1 MKLVVKLHGDIAGFI
16 TFSEDGYSKF
26 EFTSSYL
33 AKESRPVLGQHF
45 EDNLRGTFS
54 SRGRGL
60 PDFFANIIPEGKLR
74 EVIEHTFDLPKGDD
88 FALLQAVSGDLPGA
102 VEVDAVSDASG
113 ATGITKPD
121 ETASTDVADNNATGL
136 RFSLAG
142 VQMKFSVLTS
152 DQRITLPGSDERG
165 DWIVKL
171 DSPTYPHLVANEY
184 ATMRWAKAAGFDV
197 PDIEKV
203 STEDL
208 AAPIQRHATSGSTA
222 LLIKRYDRTEDGPI
236 HQEDFN
242 QVVSQPPKD
251 KYKQIRYE
259 DVAIL
264 ARAIDD
270 QEAYDEVIR
279 RLAFMIATGNS
290 DAHLKNW
297 SLIYPD
303 TIHAELSP
311 LYDQVAVCALADDRL
326 DTDWALKL
334 AGVKEPHATDLNA
347 FRRLASKTGEDPD
360 RLVEIVTDTLSAIT
374 EAWHRDEIGELYPTD
389 HAETISAF
397 WSSVPLLRDHGTS
410 LKL

>member
-1 MKLVVKLHGDIAGFI
+1 MRLEVKLHGAVAGFI
-16 TFSEDGYSKF
+16 TFTEDGYSKF
-26 EFTSSYL
+26 EFTSAYL
-33 AKESRPVLGQHF
+33 ARTSRPVLGQHF

-74 EVIEHTFDLPKGDD
+74 DVIEHTFDLPKGDD

-102 VEVDAVSDASG
+102 VEVDAVSEE
-113 ATGITKPD
+113 TGSPGFVKPD
-121 ETASTDVADNNATGL
+121 DTASTDAVDDNATGL

-152 DQRITLPGSDERG
+152 DRRITLPGRDERG
-165 DWIVKL
+165 EWIVKL
-171 DSPTYPHLVANEY
+171 DSPTYPDLVANEY

-197 PDIEKV
+197 PEIQQI
-203 STEDL
+203 STAHL
-208 AAPIQRHATSGSTA
+208 AAPIRRHATSGSTA
-222 LLIKRYDRTEDGPI
+222 LLIKRYDRTENGPV

-242 QVVSQPPKD
+242 QVVNQPPRD

-259 DVAIL
+259 DIALL
-264 ARAIDD
+264 ARAIIDH
-270 QEAYDEVIR
+270 EAYDEVIR

-303 TIHAELSP
+303 TIHAEFSP

-334 AGVKEPHATDLNA
+334 AGVKDPHATDLNA
-347 FRRLASKTGEDPD
+347 FRRLASKTDEDPE
-360 RLVEIVTDTLSAIT
+360 RVVAIVTETLTAIAD
-374 EAWHRDEIGELYPTD
+374 AWHREGIADLYPAA
-389 HAETISAF
+389 HAETVARL
-397 WSSVPLLRDHGTS
+397 WSSVPLLSNHSAS
-410 LKL
+410 LAR